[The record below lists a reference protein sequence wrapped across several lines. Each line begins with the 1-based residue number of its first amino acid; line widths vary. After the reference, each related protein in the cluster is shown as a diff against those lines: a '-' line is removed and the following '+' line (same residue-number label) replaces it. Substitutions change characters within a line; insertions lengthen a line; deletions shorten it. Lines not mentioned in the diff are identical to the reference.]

1 MSARSDI
8 AVNYFCDGFNC
19 SQAVLISH
27 SEELGLDKENAL
39 KIACA
44 FGGGMS
50 HIGET
55 CGAVT
60 GALMVIGLKYGK
72 YKKEDTTSKEKTY
85 ALVKKYTNEFKK
97 SHGSIKCKDLLPYD
111 ISNPDEL
118 VKAKES
124 NVFTTICPKLVE
136 SSVNIVE
143 RVLKEEI

>member
-1 MSARSDI
+1 MSINSDI
-8 AVNYFCDGFNC
+8 AVKYFCDGFNC

-39 KIACA
+39 KVSCA
-44 FGGGMS
+44 FGGGMG

-72 YKKEDTTSKEKTY
+72 YKIEDTASKEKTY
-85 ALVKKYTNEFKK
+85 SLVKKYTNEFKK
-97 SHGSIKCKDLLPYD
+97 LHGSIKCKDLLPYD
-111 ISNPDEL
+111 ISISEEL
-118 VKAKES
+118 KKAKEA

-136 SSVNIVE
+136 SSVAIVE
-143 RVLKEEI
+143 KVIKEEI